1 VPTITLTM
9 DTLNALG
16 VSLADLLPILQRE
29 TVTLLEPLLASR
41 GFDVTKDVRVVVLA
55 TGDGVVLT
63 Q

>member
-1 VPTITLTM
+1 M

-16 VSLADLLPILQRE
+16 VSLADLLPVVLQRE

-41 GFDVTKDVRVVVLA
+41 GFDVTRDVRIVALA
-55 TGDGVVLT
+55 TGEGVVLT